1 MQYPPTNA
9 DEFTTLTT
17 FLDHFREVVVHKLE
31 GVEEPG
37 LRAGLVPSPGTTLGG
52 IVHHLAH
59 VERWWFQ
66 QVYGGVELEYPWTDD
81 DPDGDF
87 RVPAD
92 ATAESL
98 IAFYRECCARSRDVV
113 EAHPDLEREVARPGS
128 TSGRSFSLRWI
139 LVHMIEETARHA
151 GHLDLLRESWDGAV
165 GD

>member
-1 MQYPPTNA
+1 MQHPPTTA
-9 DEFTTLTT
+9 GEFTTLTT
-17 FLDHFREVVVHKLE
+17 FLDYLREVVVHKLE
-31 GVEEPG
+31 GVDESG
-37 LRAGLVPSPGTTLGG
+37 LRAVLVASQGTTLGG
-52 IVHHLAH
+52 IIHHLAH

-66 QVYGGVELEYPWTDD
+66 QVYAGADLEYPWTDD

-98 IAFYRECCARSRDVV
+98 IALYRECCSRSREVV
-113 EAHPDLEREVARPGS
+113 AARPDLDHAVARPGS
-128 TSGRSFSLRWI
+128 TSGRMFSLRWI